1 MSTEPPQETLAAA
14 LAWHAFGASVLRV
27 ATDGTKR
34 PFGAWASA
42 QKTAADEEQLR
53 VWFRDG
59 HPGIGLVCGAVSG
72 GLELLEFEGRAV
84 AEGLLEEFGE
94 IAAASG
100 LGGLWSRVAS
110 GYAERS
116 PSGGLHILYRIDG
129 PVPGNTKLARRP
141 ACEDE
146 LTDDER
152 AVLAAKPGK
161 VFVRDLIETR
171 GEGGFVVIA
180 PSHGPVH
187 ETGKPYELLA
197 GSPAAMAV
205 ISPDEHQAL
214 HTLARMLDAMPPP
227 AATAA
232 GPADSAQDAFFR
244 SGPTL
249 EGVKPGEDF
258 EQRTDWEE
266 ILTPHGWRLLGTR
279 GRTRY
284 WQRPGK
290 SGPGVSATTGH
301 ADDRD
306 RLFVFSSSTEFDP
319 ERPYTKFGAH
329 ALLEHGGD
337 HAAAARELR
346 RRGYGSAPERMPHE
360 DEESL
365 RALIADPPPRPQLRV
380 VGGSAQPL
388 TAGTAALQ
396 VDEPRPIAEE
406 GTYSLTDDGN
416 ALRLVDAH
424 EAEVRYVPERCK
436 WLVWEGHRWAWDD
449 AGHVRELM
457 KAIARDL
464 PLAEP
469 AERKHRAYSL
479 SARGTSASL
488 QQACSDKGIVARAS
502 SLDAHRMD
510 LNTPGGIVNL
520 ITGELSPPDPDRMHT
535 RSATVTP
542 EKGETPR
549 WDAFLAD
556 TFGGDAEMAAFV
568 QRLAGYSVSGDIRY
582 QILPFLFGAG
592 QNGKSVLMDA
602 LRLLLGDYAAPAPA
616 AFLMAGK
623 HEHSAE
629 LAQLQGLRLVI
640 ASEVNQDARFDEAK
654 MKELTGGEAIR
665 ARFMRQDFFTFE
677 PTHHLWLMG
686 NHQPEVKAGGDSFWR
701 RLRMVPF
708 LHKVPEHKKIENL
721 SRLLVDEEGPG
732 ILAWVIQGAVDV
744 FDGGLRAPESVM
756 AATRTYA
763 EEEDH
768 LGRFLEACC
777 LRSSSDQVRIETK
790 RLRAAYDVWC
800 HTEGEDPLKPQ
811 MFGRELKRRGIGR
824 YDSNGRAYYL
834 GLSLLAVE
842 DEGWASDER

>member
-1 MSTEPPQETLAAA
+1 MSSEPPHETLTAA
-14 LAWHAFGASVLRV
+14 LAWHAAGASVVRV
-27 ATDGTKR
+27 ATNGTKS
-34 PFGAWASA
+34 PVGAWGPF
-42 QKTAADEEQLR
+42 QKQRADEQQLR
-53 VWFRDG
+53 AWFGDG
-59 HPGIGLVCGAVSG
+59 HPGVGLVCGAVSG
-72 GLELLEFEGRAV
+72 NLELLEFEGRAID
-84 AEGLLEEFGE
+84 EGLLAEFTD
-94 IAAASG
+94 IAGASG
-100 LGGLWSRVAS
+100 LGGLWARVTGA
-110 GYAERS
+110 YAERS
-116 PSGGLHILYRIDG
+116 PSGGLHFLYRVDS

-141 ACEDE
+141 AREEE

-152 AVLAAKPGK
+152 AVLATKPDK
-161 VFVRDLIETR
+161 VFTRELIETR
-171 GEGGFVVIA
+171 GEGGFVVVA

-187 ETGKPYELLA
+187 ETGRPYELLA
-197 GSPAAMAV
+197 GGPATLTTITA
-205 ISPDEHQAL
+205 EEREAL
-214 HTLARMLDAMPPP
+214 HTVARMLDTMPAP
-227 AATAA
+227 AAERPEGGDAHLRAPAPATD
-232 GPADSAQDAFFR
+232 GPLR
-244 SGPTL
+244 
-249 EGVKPGEDF
+249 PGEDF
-258 EQRTDWEE
+258 DQRTDWEE
-266 ILTPHGWRLLGTR
+266 ILTPHGWRLLGAR

-290 SGPGVSATTGH
+290 SGLGISATTGH

-306 RLFVFSSSTEFDP
+306 RLFVFSSSTEFDT

-337 HAAAARELR
+337 HAAAARALR
-346 RRGYGSAPERMPHE
+346 RAGYGGAPERTARD

-380 VGGSAQPL
+380 VGGTTQPL
-388 TAGTAALQ
+388 TDGTAALQ
-396 VDEPRPIAEE
+396 MDEPRPAAEE
-406 GTYSLTDDGN
+406 GAYSLTDDGN

-424 EAEVRYVPERCK
+424 EAEIRYVPERSK

-457 KAIARDL
+457 KALSRDL

-488 QQACSDKGIVARAS
+488 QQACSDKRIVARAS
-502 SLDAHRMD
+502 ALDCHRLD
-510 LNTPGGIVNL
+510 LNTPGGIVDL
-520 ITGELSPPDPDRMHT
+520 ATGQLSSSDPDRMHT
-535 RSATVTP
+535 RSAAVAP
-542 EKGETPR
+542 EEMATPR
-549 WDAFLAD
+549 WDAFIED

-568 QRLAGYSVSGDIRY
+568 QRLAGYSASGDIRY

-592 QNGKSVLMDA
+592 QNGKSVLMDV
-602 LRLLLGDYAAPAPA
+602 LRCLLGDYAAPAPA

-623 HEHSAE
+623 TEHSAE

-721 SRLLVDEEGPG
+721 SRLLVEEEGPG
-732 ILAWVIQGAVDV
+732 ILHWVVQGAVDV

-756 AATRTYA
+756 AATRAYA

-777 LRSSSDQVRIETK
+777 MRSTSDQVRTETK
-790 RLRAAYDVWC
+790 KVRAAYEAWC
-800 HTEGEDPLKPQ
+800 HAEGEVPLKPQ
-811 MFGRELKRRGIGR
+811 AFGRELKRRGVSR
-824 YDSNGRAYYL
+824 SDSNGRAFYP

-842 DEGWASDER
+842 DEGWASDDR